1 MTNSAVL
8 NAGIDYINGMQVSWV
23 DATTLLVTAGHC
35 RNSTNINDIFLDE
48 DTEIDATINGAG
60 GLDQG
65 DLANNTFYYVY
76 AIGSSV
82 KQAAG
87 SVILST
93 APVDFTA
100 YPAHYDMFRLI
111 ARGIKTDGSA
121 EILQFKRTGAG
132 NLRKHMYDVPP
143 SELAAGNATTF
154 TDVDVASSVPVGGV
168 NIYLQCNMTP
178 ATADNALFLR
188 VNGSPATNGQ
198 AQLYG
203 SVATKISSDNMQ
215 IMVDEDSVFEYKVS
229 NGSDAAT
236 ILVQGFDD
244 PL

>member
-1 MTNSAVL
+1 MTNSTVL

-23 DATTLLVTAGHC
+23 DNTTLLVTAGHC

-65 DLANNTFYYVY
+65 DLANSTFYYVY

-82 KQAAG
+82 KKAPG
-87 SVILST
+87 SVIMSAT
-93 APVDFTA
+93 PVDFTA
-100 YPAHYDMFRLI
+100 YPAEYDMFRLI

-121 EILQFKRTGAG
+121 HILQFKRSGAG
-132 NLRKHMYDVPP
+132 NLRKHMYDAPAT
-143 SELAAGNATTF
+143 ELTAGNATTY
-154 TDVDVASSVPVGGV
+154 TDVDVASSVPVGDTNV
-168 NIYLQCNMTP
+168 YLQANMTP
-178 ATADNALFLR
+178 ATADNQLKLR
-188 VNGSPATNGQ
+188 VKGGAAAAGSVQ
-198 AQLYG
+198 VYG
-203 SVATKISSDNMQ
+203 SVAAKVSSDNVQ
-215 IMVDEDSVFEYKVS
+215 IMVNSASIFQYLVS

>member
-1 MTNSAVL
+1 MTNSTVL
-8 NAGIDYINGMQVSWV
+8 NAGIDYINGLQVSWI
-23 DATTLLVTAGHC
+23 DATTLSVTAGHC

-48 DTEIDATINGAG
+48 DTIIDATINGAA

-65 DLANNTFYYVY
+65 SLANDTFYYVY

-87 SVILST
+87 SVILS
-93 APVDFTA
+93 AEPIDFTA

-111 ARGIKTDGSA
+111 SRGWLTNGSA
-121 EILQFKRTGAG
+121 DLLQAKRTGAG
-132 NLRKHMYDVPP
+132 NLRKHMYDAPI
-143 SELAAGNATTF
+143 SELAAGNATSF
-154 TDVDVASSVPVGGV
+154 TDVNVASSVPIGDTNV
-168 NIYLQCNMTP
+168 YLQANMTP
-178 ATADNALFLR
+178 ATADNQLKLR
-188 VNGSPATNGQ
+188 VNGGAAAEGSVQ
-198 AQLYG
+198 VYG
-203 SVATKISSDNMQ
+203 SVASKVSSDNVQ
-215 IMVDEDSVFEYKVS
+215 IMVDEDSVFEYLVS